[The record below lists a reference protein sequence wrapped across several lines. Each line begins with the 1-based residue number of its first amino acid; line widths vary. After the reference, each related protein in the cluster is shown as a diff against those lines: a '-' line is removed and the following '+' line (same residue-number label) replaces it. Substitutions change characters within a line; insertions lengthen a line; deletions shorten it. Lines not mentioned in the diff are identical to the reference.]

1 MLLHFAEH
9 LYASNC
15 SDHQIVSFFKSGP
28 KTHHP
33 RYFFLCSLLS
43 FSFTQFA
50 QCYYVINTC
59 QIKDISRGSSQKC
72 IIDEIS
78 HVISL
83 NILVNLDSWWQ
94 KHNNRRN
101 HVYSKHTANTSNLI
115 TPIICQP
122 QTVLGNA
129 STKLNLAL
137 LKIQSGWQAHPV

>member
-9 LYASNC
+9 LFASNC
-15 SDHQIVSFFKSGP
+15 SDHQIVSFF
-28 KTHHP
+28 
-33 RYFFLCSLLS
+33 LCSLLP

-59 QIKDISRGSSQKC
+59 QIKDTSRGSSQKC

-101 HVYSKHTANTSNLI
+101 QVYSKHTANTSNLI

-137 LKIQSGWQAHPV
+137 LKVQSGWQAHPV